1 MVKVI
6 IERDVNNNI
15 VSYNAKGHSDYA
27 ERGQDIVCAAVS
39 TLLQTTLLGLT
50 KLANTKLTFKIADG
64 NMKVQLT
71 QNPNHDSNL
80 ILECMQ
86 LGLIEIE
93 NAYRD
98 CVQITERR
106 R

>member
-1 MVKVI
+1 MVKITIDKDAEDNI
-6 IERDVNNNI
+6 IG
-15 VSYNAKGHSDYA
+15 YNATGHSDYA

-39 TLLQTTLLGLT
+39 TLLQTALLGLT
-50 KLANTKLTFKIADG
+50 RLADSKATFRITDGKMNVKLVEKPT
-64 NMKVQLT
+64 
-71 QNPNHDSNL
+71 HDSNL
-80 ILECMQ
+80 ILECMKI
-86 LGLIEIE
+86 GLIEIE

>member
-1 MVKVI
+1 MVRII
-6 IERDVNNNI
+6 IEKDAKNNI
-15 VSYNAKGHSDYA
+15 VAYNASGHSDYA
-27 ERGQDIVCAAVS
+27 QRGQDIVCAAVS
-39 TLLQTTLLGLT
+39 TLLQTALLGLT
-50 KLANTKLTFKIADG
+50 KLTNTQTTFKIADG
-64 NMKVQLT
+64 KMNVQLV

-80 ILECMQ
+80 ILECMY